1 MRQYA
6 VFILTTACLLQ
17 PFDAAVGQE
26 PFVSVAQ
33 KALERDVAGQGITL
47 LQPVKIDSIGEDEY
61 TEFTFDVPA
70 DADITIQAACSSACD
85 DIDLEVFNSA
95 GAALGDDKGGSA
107 APQVTLAAGHHP
119 TQIMV
124 MAEMM
129 SCGDDTCSIAVG
141 VYKR

>member
-6 VFILTTACLLQ
+6 VFILTTARLLQ

-33 KALERDVAGQGITL
+33 KALERDVAGQGIV

-95 GAALGDDKGGSA
+95 GAALGDDKGGM
-107 APQVTLAAGHHP
+107 L
-119 TQIMV
+119 
-124 MAEMM
+124 
-129 SCGDDTCSIAVG
+129 
-141 VYKR
+141 RRR